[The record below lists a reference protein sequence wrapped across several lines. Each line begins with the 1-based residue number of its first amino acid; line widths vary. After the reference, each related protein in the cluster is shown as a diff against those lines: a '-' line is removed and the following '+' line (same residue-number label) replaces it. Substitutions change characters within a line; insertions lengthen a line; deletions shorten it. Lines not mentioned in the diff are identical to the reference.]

1 MSNANFAIDVRIID
15 HRLGEVLASP
25 DLVGC
30 AAIDFIKG
38 ELMAAKFEVFKGKGG
53 DYRFRLKAANGKVIC
68 NGRGYKS
75 KDACM
80 KGIDSIKKN
89 AKGASVVAT
98 DS

>member
-38 ELMAAKFEVFKGKGG
+38 ELNKAVLVSSWSDFVKNYGG
-53 DYRFRLKAANGKVIC
+53 VP
-68 NGRGYKS
+68 
-75 KDACM
+75 
-80 KGIDSIKKN
+80 
-89 AKGASVVAT
+89 AT
-98 DS
+98 GSTA